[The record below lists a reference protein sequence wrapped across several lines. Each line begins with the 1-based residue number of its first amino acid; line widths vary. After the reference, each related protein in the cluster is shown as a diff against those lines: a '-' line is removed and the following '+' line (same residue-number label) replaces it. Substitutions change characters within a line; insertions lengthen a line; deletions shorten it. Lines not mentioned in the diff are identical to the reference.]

1 MSTLSRPEKK
11 VAKKSA
17 KKEKRANESRGA
29 KWTRRSFI
37 GAGAVAGLAA
47 SGALVL
53 GIAIRP
59 GDRTDAL
66 AGYVTEGDEQLL
78 TTWVKIAPDNTVT
91 AIIPHS
97 EMGQGIHT
105 ALSAMLAEEM
115 EADWDAMEIMEA
127 PAEKDF
133 ANFELGRE
141 FLLGGKHIPA
151 ILFDT
156 VNGAMLT
163 AAKGMNLQ
171 ITGGST
177 SVRFTGTGAMLTAGA
192 AAKEILLTAAAKQ
205 WDVPVSELRAQ
216 KSYIYHDASNQSA
229 PFASFAEVAA
239 TIKPNLRPALK
250 ARSEYKLIGQSLPRV
265 DIPSKV
271 DGTATFG
278 MDVQVEGMKYATV
291 MAAPVHGQTVA
302 KLGALD
308 AKKMS
313 GVIDVYNM
321 DTYVAVVAEGYWQA
335 KQALDMLD
343 VTWTQGETDNVN
355 QAAIFAQYADA
366 LDTGE
371 SKTLHKAGSVSK
383 ANASAA
389 SVYEAEYR
397 VPYLAHSCMEP
408 LNATAWVRDGKC
420 DLWTGTQNPL
430 GTRMVT
436 AETLGIDAANVTVHN
451 QFLGGGFGRRAST
464 DYTDQAAQVAAKA
477 GVPVKLIWS
486 REESTQ
492 QDQYRPSVLGRFK
505 AALDDEGMP
514 LSWESKFV
522 HKLDPPEASHIFYD
536 IPNQSMQVV
545 DSPTHVRLGPWRSV
559 DHTQHGFF
567 TESFID
573 ELAANANMDGYQFR
587 RKLLKNKPR
596 YLKVLDTAAK
606 MAGWG
611 KALPVGQAQG
621 ISITDSFMTIVAEV
635 VTVDVSSGE
644 AIVTHVACAADAGM
658 AVNPDGF
665 KAQMESGI
673 IYGLTAALYGEITIE
688 DGAVEQSN
696 FHDYQMV
703 RMDNAPV
710 IDVEIISSDAR
721 IGGAGEPG
729 TPPISPAVTNAIFKA
744 TGKRIRNLPVM
755 NTDLGAAS

>member
-1 MSTLSRPEKK
+1 MSTLSKTEKK
-11 VAKKSA
+11 AAKKL
-17 KKEKRANESRGA
+17 KRANESRGK
-29 KWTRRSFI
+29 KWTRRGFI

-59 GDRTDAL
+59 GDRTDEL
-66 AGYVTEGDEQLL
+66 ASLVTDGDEKLL
-78 TTWVKIAPDNTVT
+78 TTWVKISPDNTVT

-97 EMGQGIHT
+97 EMGQGVHT

-115 EADWDAMEIMEA
+115 EADWDKMEIMEA
-127 PAEKDF
+127 PAEKDL

-141 FLLGGKHIPA
+141 FLLGGKQVPA

-163 AAKGMNLQ
+163 AAKAMNLQ

-177 SVRFTGTGAMLTAGA
+177 SVRFTGTGAMLTSGA
-192 AAKEILLTAAAKQ
+192 AAKEILLKAAAQQ
-205 WDVPVSELRAQ
+205 WDVPVGELRAQ
-216 KSYIYHDASNQSA
+216 KSHIYHDASNQSA
-229 PFASFAEVAA
+229 PFAAFAEIAA
-239 TIKPNLRPALK
+239 TIKPNLRPKLK
-250 ARSEYKLIGQSLPRV
+250 KRSDYKLIGQSLPRV

-278 MDVQVEGMKYATV
+278 MDVKVEGMKYATV
-291 MAAPVHGQTVA
+291 MAAPVHGQSVA
-302 KLGALD
+302 TMDASE

-321 DTYVAVVAEGYWQA
+321 DSYVAVVADGYWQA
-335 KQALDMLD
+335 KQALDFID
-343 VTWTQGETDNVN
+343 VTWTQSETDNVDE
-355 QAAIFAQYADA
+355 AAIFAQYEDA
-366 LDTGE
+366 LDNGE
-371 SKTLHKAGSVSK
+371 FKTLHKAGSVSK
-383 ANASAA
+383 AEASAA
-389 SVYEAEYR
+389 STYEAEYK

-408 LNATAWVRDGKC
+408 MNATAWVRDGKC

-430 GTRMVT
+430 GTRMTT
-436 AETLGIDAANVTVHN
+436 AETLGFEAENVTVHN
-451 QFLGGGFGRRAST
+451 QFLGGGFGRRAT
-464 DYTDQAAQVAAKA
+464 PDYTNQAVQVAAKA

-486 REESTQ
+486 REETTQ
-492 QDQYRPSVLGRFK
+492 QDHYRPSVLGRFK

-522 HKLDPPEASHIFYD
+522 HKLDPPEASHVFYD
-536 IPNQSMQVV
+536 IPNQSIQVTE
-545 DSPTHVRLGPWRSV
+545 SPTHIRLGPWRSV

-587 RKLLKNKPR
+587 RKLLKKKPR
-596 YLKVLDTAAK
+596 HLKVLDTAAK

-611 KALPVGQAQG
+611 KALPAGQAQG
-621 ISITDSFMTIVAEV
+621 ISITESFMTIVAEV

-644 AIVTHVACAADAGM
+644 AKVIHVACAADAGL

-673 IYGLTAALYGEITIE
+673 IYGLTAALYGEITIA

-703 RMDNAPV
+703 RMDNAPA
-710 IDVEIISSDAR
+710 IDVEIITSDAR
-721 IGGAGEPG
+721 LGGAGEPG

-744 TGKRIRNLPVM
+744 TGKRIRNLPIM
-755 NTDLGAAS
+755 NADLGAAS